1 MTNTPL
7 INIFTYQLPGSVTRS
22 IYLEYNGRKQ
32 EIERILSNPDNN
44 YKELIG
50 YENVLE
56 SLLALSL
63 FYRNVIGYL
72 QGATAFY
79 YSVNKKSEKRDDCP
93 VKVGNVVLDVKQ
105 QRRLTSMVFAFNA
118 IKEKYQLTPSFFEF
132 SETIQFLRNCK
143 ELFNTKAY
151 EEDDSV

>member
-79 YSVNKKSEKRDDCP
+79 YSVNKK
-93 VKVGNVVLDVKQ
+93 VK
-105 QRRLTSMVFAFNA
+105 
-118 IKEKYQLTPSFFEF
+118 KEMIAP
-132 SETIQFLRNCK
+132 
-143 ELFNTKAY
+143 
-151 EEDDSV
+151 

>member
-1 MTNTPL
+1 M
-7 INIFTYQLPGSVTRS
+7 
-22 IYLEYNGRKQ
+22 
-32 EIERILSNPDNN
+32 
-44 YKELIG
+44 
-50 YENVLE
+50 
-56 SLLALSL
+56 
-63 FYRNVIGYL
+63 
-72 QGATAFY
+72 
-79 YSVNKKSEKRDDCP
+79 
-93 VKVGNVVLDVKQ
+93 GNVVLDVKQ